1 MYGMINRAIKDL
13 VCSKFGLEA
22 WEKICERAG
31 VDVDVWVG
39 NESYPDA
46 TTYGLVTAASE
57 VLEIPASSVLAAF
70 GEHWVLE
77 TTRRE
82 YGGMIEAG
90 GRTYREFLLNLPNF
104 HARIELIFPRLV
116 PPSFRVTDV
125 QPDSLRL
132 HYLTQRAGLQPF
144 VAGILRGLAKLFRD
158 DVEIDLV
165 ESRELGAEHDVFLL
179 RWRPGS
185 EQVEP

>member
-13 VCSKFGLEA
+13 VCSKFGAEA
-22 WEKICERAG
+22 WERICDRAG

-46 TTYGLVTAASE
+46 TTYGLVAAASE
-57 VLEIPASSVLAAF
+57 VLEIPASAVLAAF

-77 TTRRE
+77 TTRVE

-90 GRTYREFLLNLPNF
+90 GRTLREFLLNLPNF

-125 QPDSLRL
+125 RADSMRL

-144 VAGILRGLAKLFRD
+144 VAGILSGLAKLFRD
-158 DVEIDLV
+158 EVEIELV
-165 ESRELGAEHDVFLL
+165 ESRDQGSEHDVFLL
-179 RWRPGS
+179 RWRKGD
-185 EQVEP
+185 EQAAS